1 MVRRIRIIQVPVNMI
16 GKLCN
21 EFSCSKT
28 TVYDALRYHIDSELA
43 NAIRQKA
50 MQQYGGVRTSKLV
63 MG

>member
-1 MVRRIRIIQVPVNMI
+1 MI